1 MSNSLGPHGLQH
13 TRLPYPSLS
22 PSVCSNSCPLSQW
35 CYLTISSSAT
45 LFFSSPQ
52 SCPASGSFPMSRL
65 FTSGG
70 QSIGASVS
78 VLPMNIQGWFPSGL
92 TWFNLLAVQRLSSV
106 FSSTTVWRHQFFSAP
121 PFFNCPTL
129 TSIHDYWEKHGFD
142 YTTFINKVML
152 LLFNTLSR
160 LVIAFLQ
167 RSRCLLISWLKSP
180 SVVILELKKLKS
192 VTVSIISPS
201 ICHEVMG
208 PNALI

>member
-22 PSVCSNSCPLSQW
+22 LSVCSNSCPLSQW

-52 SCPASGSFPMSRL
+52 SCPASGSFPKSRL

-92 TWFNLLAVQRLSSV
+92 TWFNLLAVQR
-106 FSSTTVWRHQFFSAP
+106 
-121 PFFNCPTL
+121 TL
-129 TSIHDYWEKHGFD
+129 KHLLQHHSLKTSILCLFLIVQLSHPYM
-142 YTTFINKVML
+142 TTGKNIALSIRPLLTKWCFCFLIHCL
-152 LLFNTLSR
+152 GWSLLFFKGAG
-160 LVIAFLQ
+160 VF
-167 RSRCLLISWLKSP
+167 
-180 SVVILELKKLKS
+180 
-192 VTVSIISPS
+192 
-201 ICHEVMG
+201 
-208 PNALI
+208 